1 MVCFQMLP
9 VFKGAYKQEVE
20 WCFTWA
26 DSDSKRV
33 NGFRLKEGK
42 FTQRQGG
49 PGTAAQR
56 NCGNLI
62 PGWGSGQLE
71 LVGASSP
78 LQEWGWGCFGVPS
91 NPTTVWFYDHLQG
104 LFQPKPFDGL

>member
-42 FTQRQGG
+42 FGL
-49 PGTAAQR
+49 GTM
-56 NCGNLI
+56 GK
-62 PGWGSGQLE
+62 
-71 LVGASSP
+71 SSP
-78 LQEWGWGCFGVPS
+78 RRW
-91 NPTTVWFYDHLQG
+91 
-104 LFQPKPFDGL
+104 